1 MLGQSIVIYVNG
13 DAFAERLLEK
23 DRTLAPG
30 VEPPIEG
37 NSLGLVVVN

>member
-1 MLGQSIVIYVNG
+1 MLGQSSVIYVDGN
-13 DAFAERLLEK
+13 AFAVHLLEK
-23 DRTLAPG
+23 DRMLAPG